1 MRDSLEDFLNTMKDI
16 NQYQQLQ
23 GLLTGNVL
31 EGTPDAFPLKK
42 LFRLLPRYINDTVY
56 LDTTNYHYS
65 PEVEAFVEC
74 LRECPPPVD
83 MFFLEPICKR
93 PTRVISKARSQ
104 ADPLRDYFSDFLALL
119 HKTLLSRQVKL
130 ALVAQRKQANRGFKE
145 MKRYVDTLFSLCAN
159 HVVIRLDLGYTSG
172 SGTSLEQFE
181 RDLTRF
187 NDAIHSLPLFN
198 GYKGH
203 ILKIEF
209 GLTRGLHAHVLLF
222 LDGSKR
228 KGSSH
233 AYLAKLMGEYWMT
246 SIVKTNG
253 FYWNVNDS
261 EARYESFEASGIGI
275 VNASDTEKV
284 DNLKERVLGYL
295 CRGKQHIKPRNK
307 PKMRLIRRGEMPVL
321 NGKKRG
327 APRKRAV
334 TGMTNI
340 DDFSVLNC

>member
-16 NQYQQLQ
+16 KQYQQLQ

-42 LFRLLPRYINDTVY
+42 LFGLLPRYIKDTVY
-56 LDTTNYHYS
+56 LDTTHYHYS

-74 LRECPPPVD
+74 LRECPPLMD
-83 MFFLEPICKR
+83 TIFLEPICKR
-93 PTRVISKARSQ
+93 PTRSQSKARSSI
-104 ADPLRDYFSDFLALL
+104 DPLRDYLSGFLSLL
-119 HKTLLSRQVKL
+119 HTKLLSRQVKL

-187 NDAIHSLPLFN
+187 NDALHSLPLFN

-222 LDGSKR
+222 FDGSKR

-246 SIVKTNG
+246 TIVKSNG
-253 FYWNVNDS
+253 YYWNVNDS
-261 EARYESFEASGIGI
+261 EARYDSLEASGIGI
-275 VNASDTEKV
+275 VNVSDTAKV
-284 DNLKERVLGYL
+284 DNLKERVLAYL

-307 PKMRLIRRGEMPVL
+307 PKMRLIRRGEMPIPKD
-321 NGKKRG
+321 KKRG

-334 TGMTNI
+334 TCMMPI
-340 DDFSVLNC
+340 DP